1 MSDTV
6 LNMEQTSLILMTILD
21 IGSMIIISIN
31 EGNRLQ
37 KQLMMYRQ
45 NQDQVLD
52 FFVFIVI
59 IPKGTH
65 HRLP

>member
-37 KQLMMYRQ
+37 KQLVMYRQ
-45 NQDQVLD
+45 NQD
-52 FFVFIVI
+52 
-59 IPKGTH
+59 
-65 HRLP
+65 

>member
-6 LNMEQTSLILMTILD
+6 LNMEQTSLILMTIVD

-37 KQLMMYRQ
+37 KQLVMYRQ
-45 NQDQVLD
+45 NQD
-52 FFVFIVI
+52 
-59 IPKGTH
+59 
-65 HRLP
+65 

>member
-37 KQLMMYRQ
+37 KQSMIYRQ
-45 NQDQVLD
+45 NQD
-52 FFVFIVI
+52 
-59 IPKGTH
+59 
-65 HRLP
+65 